1 MATGVPI
8 ETSKLANVNFLVD
21 IAPNHVQDH
30 DASLKLRRII
40 FATFPQEFKEML
52 FPSTHPKKLAQADLK
67 EIYRSNIN
75 VRRVINI
82 FIRDADD
89 YLDEIT
95 YSLQDIR
102 RRKLKDDRKD
112 IVRDLKKEHI
122 R

>member
-1 MATGVPI
+1 MAMPI
-8 ETSKLANVNFLVD
+8 ATSKLSNVNFLLD
-21 IAPNHVQDH
+21 IDPNHVQDH

-40 FATFPQEFKEML
+40 FVTHPQEFKEML

-67 EIYRSNIN
+67 EIYRSNVN
-75 VRRVINI
+75 VRRVINV

-102 RRKLKDDRKD
+102 RRKLRDDRKD
-112 IVRDLKKEHI
+112 MVRDLKKDHI